1 MCGIAG
7 IQRPEIK
14 PNDAPAVQNMVRALY
29 HRGPDSEGFYQTA
42 AYCAGMRRLS
52 INGLDDGHQPL
63 YNEDRS
69 VVLLYNGEIYNSP
82 QIRKQLANK
91 GHTFKTGSDGE
102 VICHLWEEQGT
113 ELFSQLDGMYA
124 LALWVE
130 KEHKLILARDIPGEK
145 PLYYTRLHDGGV
157 AFSSELKSLK
167 QCPEL
172 DRRLNHQALW
182 DFPTFLWIPEPETV
196 YQDVRALPRG
206 HMLIS
211 DQQGVR
217 EKPYKFKAIGQI
229 DYADDRT
236 VVEET
241 RRLITDS
248 IKARV
253 LSDVPV
259 GAFLS
264 GGLDSSIVTAVAA
277 KYLPELTTFTIGF
290 EKVEDP
296 YHGNADEAGIA
307 EDYAKKLGSEHHT
320 IRVTADTFYK
330 HLNTFATYGDQP
342 FSVSS
347 GLGILLI
354 AKAAHS
360 HDIKV
365 LLSGDGADECF
376 GGYSWYPYLDG
387 SKSGNREAGSSQVAS
402 FQSTGFS
409 EQVRA
414 WALHRMPV
422 HRRAW
427 AWHYYASE
435 QDKYRLF
442 HPDFH
447 RSATSSLR
455 HFESFKQTDEW
466 EPEDFIRHDR
476 SFYLPFEMLSKV
488 DRMTMAYSVEG
499 RVPFVAPAVLS
510 HVEQLSYRQ
519 MVSGNTLKWVLR
531 EAFKDIVGSDVFS
544 RPKHGFNVPID
555 LWLKNKWR
563 HLLEETFSSDSAL
576 WREGFIHKNA
586 LDVARKMSDD
596 ECTLHGHTLF
606 SFIML
611 NKWMEQNNGDHC

>member
-14 PNDAPAVQNMVRALY
+14 PGDANAVHNMVGALY
-29 HRGPDSEGFYQTA
+29 HRGPDSDGFYQTN

-82 QIRKQLANK
+82 QIRKQLAQK

-102 VICHLWEEQGT
+102 VICHLWEEQGI
-113 ELFSQLDGMYA
+113 ELFSQLDGMFA
-124 LALWVE
+124 VALWIE
-130 KEHKLILARDIPGEK
+130 KEQKLILARDIPGEK
-145 PLYYTRLHDGGV
+145 PVYYTQLPGGGV

-167 QCPEL
+167 QFPEL
-172 DRRLNHQALW
+172 DRRFNYQALW
-182 DFPTFLWIPEPETV
+182 DFPTFLWIPEPATV
-196 YQDVRALPRG
+196 YQHVRALPRG

-211 DQQGVR
+211 DGQGVR
-217 EKPYKFKAIGQI
+217 EKSYAFKANGQI
-229 DYADDRT
+229 DYADNNA
-236 VVEET
+236 VIEQT
-241 RRLITDS
+241 RKVITDS

-277 KYLPELTTFTIGF
+277 QYLPELATFTIGF
-290 EKVEDP
+290 ENVDDP
-296 YHGNADEAGIA
+296 YHGKADEAGYA
-307 EDYAKKLGSEHHT
+307 ADYAKNLGFKHHT

-330 HLNTFATYGDQP
+330 HLNQFATYGDQP

-360 HDIKV
+360 HNIKV

-376 GGYSWYPYLDG
+376 GGYSWYPYL
-387 SKSGNREAGSSQVAS
+387 AGSTARDEEEGETQITS

-409 EQVRA
+409 VEQRA
-414 WALHRMPV
+414 RALSRMSV

-435 QDKYRLF
+435 QDKQKIF
-442 HPDFH
+442 HPDFN
-447 RSATSSLR
+447 RSAASSLR
-455 HFESFKQTDEW
+455 YFREFKPADAW

-476 SFYLPFEMLSKV
+476 SFYLPFEMLRKV

-499 RVPFVAPAVLS
+499 RVPFVAPAVLA
-510 HVEQLSYRQ
+510 HVEQLNYSQ

-531 EAFKDIVGSDVFS
+531 EAFKDIVGPDVFN

-555 LWLKNKWR
+555 LWLKSKWR
-563 HLLEETFSSDSAL
+563 HLLDEAFSVDSAL
-576 WREGFIHKNA
+576 RRHGLIHAKSQ
-586 LDVARKMSDD
+586 DVARKMSDD
-596 ECTLHGHTLF
+596 INTLHGHTLF

-611 NKWMEQNNGDHC
+611 NKWMEQNSGDHR

>member
-7 IQRPEIK
+7 IQRPEIQ
-14 PNDAPAVQNMVRALY
+14 PCDAHAVQNMVRALY

-42 AYCAGMRRLS
+42 GYCAGMRRLS

-82 QIRKQLANK
+82 QIRKQLADK

-113 ELFSQLDGMYA
+113 ELFSRLDGMYA
-124 LALWVE
+124 VALWVE
-130 KEHKLILARDIPGEK
+130 KERKLILARDIPGEK
-145 PLYYTRLHDGGV
+145 PLYYTRTADGGV

-167 QCPEL
+167 QFPEL
-172 DRRLNHQALW
+172 DRRLNNQALW

-206 HMLIS
+206 HMLIC
-211 DQQGVR
+211 DQRGVH
-217 EKPYKFKAIGQI
+217 EAPYAFEAVGQI
-229 DYADDRT
+229 DYADNRA

-277 KYLPELTTFTIGF
+277 RYLPELTTFTIGF
-290 EKVEDP
+290 ENVEDP
-296 YHGNADEAGIA
+296 YHGKADEAAYA
-307 EDYAKKLGSEHHT
+307 EQYAKKLGSKHHT
-320 IRVTADTFYK
+320 IRVTADTFYN

-354 AKAAHS
+354 AKAAQAH
-360 HDIKV
+360 HIKV

-376 GGYSWYPYLDG
+376 GGYSWYPYLNGPQPGD
-387 SKSGNREAGSSQVAS
+387 REAGNRQIAS

-409 EQVRA
+409 AELRA
-414 WALHRMPV
+414 RAVHRMPV

-442 HPDFH
+442 HPDFY
-447 RSATSSLR
+447 RSAASSLR
-455 HFESFKQTDEW
+455 HFESFKQTDAW

-476 SFYLPFEMLSKV
+476 AFYLPFEMLRKV

-510 HVEQLSYRQ
+510 HVEKLSYRQ
-519 MVSGNTLKWVLR
+519 MVSGQTLKWVLR
-531 EAFKDIVGSDVFS
+531 EAFKDIVGPDVFN

-563 HLLEETFSSDSAL
+563 HLLDETFSSDSAL
-576 WREGFIHKNA
+576 GREGIIHRNA
-586 LDVARKMSDD
+586 LDAAREMSDD
-596 ECTLHGHTLF
+596 DNTLHGHTLF

-611 NKWMEQNNGDHC
+611 NKWLEQNNGDHR

>member
-7 IQRPEIK
+7 IQRPEIQ
-14 PNDAPAVQNMVRALY
+14 PDDAHAVRNMVRALY

-42 AYCAGMRRLS
+42 DYCAGMRRLS

-82 QIRKQLANK
+82 QIRKQLTDK
-91 GHTFKTGSDGE
+91 GHNFRTGSDGE

-124 LALWVE
+124 VALWVADE
-130 KEHKLILARDIPGEK
+130 RKLILARDIPGEK
-145 PLYYTRLHDGGV
+145 PLSYTRMPDGGV

-167 QCPEL
+167 QFPEL
-172 DRRLNHQALW
+172 NRRLNHQALW

-196 YQDVRALPRG
+196 YQDVRALQRG
-206 HMLIS
+206 HLLIS

-217 EKPYKFKAIGQI
+217 EKPYVFKANGPI
-229 DYADDRT
+229 DYTDNRA

-241 RRLITDS
+241 QRLITDS
-248 IKARV
+248 IKARL

-290 EKVEDP
+290 ENVEDP
-296 YHGNADEAGIA
+296 YHGKADEAGYA
-307 EDYAKKLGSEHHT
+307 EAYAKKLGSKHHT
-320 IRVTADTFYK
+320 IRVTAETFYN
-330 HLNTFATYGDQP
+330 HLDTFATFGDQP

-347 GLGILLI
+347 GLGILLV
-354 AKAAHS
+354 AKAAQAH
-360 HDIKV
+360 HIKV

-387 SKSGNREAGSSQVAS
+387 SKAGGREADDRQISS

-409 EQVRA
+409 PETRA
-414 WALHRMPV
+414 RVLHRMPV

-435 QDKYRLF
+435 QDKYNR
-442 HPDFH
+442 
-447 RSATSSLR
+447 A
-455 HFESFKQTDEW
+455 
-466 EPEDFIRHDR
+466 
-476 SFYLPFEMLSKV
+476 V
-488 DRMTMAYSVEG
+488 DKYG
-499 RVPFVAPAVLS
+499 REYA
-510 HVEQLSYRQ
+510 E
-519 MVSGNTLKWVLR
+519 TLLNYER
-531 EAFKDIVGSDVFS
+531 E
-544 RPKHGFNVPID
+544 
-555 LWLKNKWR
+555 
-563 HLLEETFSSDSAL
+563 E
-576 WREGFIHKNA
+576 
-586 LDVARKMSDD
+586 
-596 ECTLHGHTLF
+596 
-606 SFIML
+606 
-611 NKWMEQNNGDHC
+611 